1 MKKKSIKK
9 LTLLKSSISTLNAD
23 ALSGGTGQSK
33 YQFCETINICET
45 RDYTACN
52 GENSCQLYLT
62 INC

>member
-9 LTLLKSSISTLNAD
+9 LQLYKASISTLNAN
-23 ALSGGTGQSK
+23 ALSGGTAQSA
-33 YQFCETINICET
+33 YDFCETINICET

-52 GENSCQLYLT
+52 GEFGCQLYFT